1 MHPFSPQQIASS
13 GLSGAGGIDQGAYG
27 DCVFEASMAA
37 VATTSTGQATISQ
50 MISQNPDGSYA
61 VTFPGNAQSPA
72 TVTQANITALG
83 VTDSATWA
91 DVLEAAVVV
100 SNPEFANGGAFP
112 ANAAGTPDGSP
123 PTPAQYA
130 LHLLTGNPATRDVA
144 NSTNI
149 GTEIS
154 QALASGQPVIACC
167 PSNDDNGALVS
178 GHEWTVISCN
188 PRGNQITVRNPWG
201 NWHTAG
207 TTGPAGSGVTYDG
220 NGEATMSLQTF
231 GTYYGEVTFGNAP
244 LGLVDKITLTETSNN
259 SPALASLNGMLC
271 LAWTGQSNNQLNVNC
286 SPDNGATFG
295 GKATSSD
302 TSSQAP
308 ALCADEENLYLAW
321 TGTGNDSL
329 NVCQVNLSGS
339 NVTGF
344 SAKTTLTESSPFG
357 PSLAS
362 FNGLLY
368 LAWTGVGNNQLNI
381 AVLTNYGGSFV
392 NKYTSSQTSQAAP
405 ALTVQN
411 GALYISWVGDGNDNI
426 QVGQVAISE
435 DPIPNIIEISNIVSA
450 VTLSDTSKNT
460 PALAS
465 NGNLYLAWKG
475 DGNSEISV
483 ERSTDGGVT
492 FGNKFT
498 TESSLAAPGLGSLNG
513 WTYVAWVGD
522 PNLLLNVARVNG

>member
-231 GTYYGEVTFGNAP
+231 GTYYVAHLLRSVAGERRAEPAPAIHDDFRVHVRNHFLDVALQHALAEMPRLGGVARAP
-244 LGLVDKITLTETSNN
+244 LGIFAHVQQHHLGIL
-259 SPALASLNGMLC
+259 
-271 LAWTGQSNNQLNVNC
+271 
-286 SPDNGATFG
+286 
-295 GKATSSD
+295 
-302 TSSQAP
+302 QA
-308 ALCADEENLYLAW
+308 
-321 TGTGNDSL
+321 
-329 NVCQVNLSGS
+329 
-339 NVTGF
+339 
-344 SAKTTLTESSPFG
+344 
-357 PSLAS
+357 
-362 FNGLLY
+362 
-368 LAWTGVGNNQLNI
+368 
-381 AVLTNYGGSFV
+381 
-392 NKYTSSQTSQAAP
+392 
-405 ALTVQN
+405 
-411 GALYISWVGDGNDNI
+411 
-426 QVGQVAISE
+426 
-435 DPIPNIIEISNIVSA
+435 
-450 VTLSDTSKNT
+450 T
-460 PALAS
+460 PAPGRWRFLGRAF
-465 NGNLYLAWKG
+465 WR
-475 DGNSEISV
+475 
-483 ERSTDGGVT
+483 RSTI
-492 FGNKFT
+492 FRK
-498 TESSLAAPGLGSLNG
+498 PGE
-513 WTYVAWVGD
+513 
-522 PNLLLNVARVNG
+522 